1 MKKEKIVVKK
11 KKERKKLGQN
21 NKRKLKSLL
30 SILSNCDKNFIIAK
44 IPENISVGHDTEE
57 FGLITQN

>member
-1 MKKEKIVVKK
+1 MKKEEIELK
-11 KKERKKLGQN
+11 KKLGQN
-21 NKRKLKSLL
+21 DKRKLKTLL
-30 SILSNCDKNFIIAK
+30 SILRNCGKNFIIAK